1 MEQQCEGLTDMD
13 KGRFMRGRLLAR
25 LGATGSDIFGETMLS
40 PSTLAHLQFISYDL
54 RYNRTSNLARDTVN
68 TKAWETIQLLVER
81 ALELEYLPEE
91 EIEREQTRDRLF
103 SLLRPQV
110 YQMVR
115 AMVRDPHLADDIAQD
130 ALLKLWNRLTLY
142 NPKRAPFRVWASRVV
157 INLTYNAIRSYNRTA
172 QNEILESDW
181 ANPDSAEEPLSFFET
196 ASHTEPDP
204 SDQVSDRER
213 LDLILTCA
221 REVLSPDEHLVW
233 LEQTIN
239 GSSYQEIAELLE
251 RNEAWARQ
259 TMLRARQKLAAA
271 IILHPRILSDEEIRN
286 AITRCQQSDEPLSE
300 AELDVLQDALRFQ
313 GARKPPGWRQ
323 INLFRQ
329 ACHKLLPFLLSG
341 LVLMLWC
348 S

>member
-1 MEQQCEGLTDMD
+1 L
-13 KGRFMRGRLLAR
+13 
-25 LGATGSDIFGETMLS
+25 
-40 PSTLAHLQFISYDL
+40 
-54 RYNRTSNLARDTVN
+54 DT
-68 TKAWETIQLLVER
+68 KEWETIQSLVER

-103 SLLRPQV
+103 RLLRPQL

-115 AMVRDPHLADDIAQD
+115 ALVRDPHLADDITQD
-130 ALLKLWNRLTLY
+130 ALLRLWHRLTLY

-157 INLTYNAIRSYNRTA
+157 INLTYNAIRGYNRTA
-172 QNEILESDW
+172 QHEIRDSDW
-181 ANPDSAEEPLSFFET
+181 ADSDSAEESFSFFET
-196 ASHTEPDP
+196 ATDAEPDP
-204 SDQVSDRER
+204 SEQVGDRER
-213 LDLILTCA
+213 LDLILACA

-233 LEQTIN
+233 LEQVMN
-239 GSSYQEIAELLE
+239 GSSYQEIAELLD

-286 AITRCQQSDEPLSE
+286 AITRCQQSDEPLS
-300 AELDVLQDALRFQ
+300 ATELEVLQDALRLQ

-329 ACHKLLPFLLSG
+329 ACHKLLPFLLSC
-341 LVLMLWC
+341 LVLVLWC
-348 S
+348 I